1 MDDDPRTE
9 ISQLEA
15 QIEEHAETIERCRK
29 IMLFSKA
36 AIFGGGLLLLAILLG
51 VIQPDPTA
59 MIGAIA
65 ALIGGTVLLDSN
77 GSTSEQATKALQAAE
92 ARRGELIDQI
102 DPRPV
107 GQGNGSV
114 IKFPAPRA

>member
-1 MDDDPRTE
+1 MDDLREE
-9 ISQLEA
+9 ISRLEA
-15 QIEEHAETIERCRK
+15 QIEEHAEIIERCRK

-36 AIFGGGLLLLAILLG
+36 AIIGGGLLLLAILLG
-51 VIQPDPTA
+51 VVGADPTG

-65 ALIGGTVLLDSN
+65 ALIGGTVLLGSN

-92 ARRGELIDQI
+92 TRRAELIDQI

-114 IKFPAPRA
+114 IKFPAPRV

>member
-1 MDDDPRTE
+1 MDDLRAE

-36 AIFGGGLLLLAILLG
+36 AIVVGGLLLLAILLG
-51 VIQPDPTA
+51 LVQADPAA
-59 MIGAIA
+59 MIGSIA
-65 ALIGGTVLLDSN
+65 ALIGGTVLLGSN
-77 GSTSEQATKALQAAE
+77 GSTSEQTTKALRDAE
-92 ARRGELIDQI
+92 ARRAELIDQI

-107 GQGNGSV
+107 GTGNGSV